1 MKTIFLSCEDD
12 SNLTVNCHSF
22 GILQAGQPLQ
32 SQILDYC
39 EDRISYNQANYISR
53 EIKNKGRRNGKKIK
67 K

>member
-1 MKTIFLSCEDD
+1 MKNIFLSIEDD
-12 SNLTVNCHSF
+12 SNLTVNCQSF

-53 EIKNKGRRNGKKIK
+53 EIKNKGRKIK
-67 K
+67 KERK